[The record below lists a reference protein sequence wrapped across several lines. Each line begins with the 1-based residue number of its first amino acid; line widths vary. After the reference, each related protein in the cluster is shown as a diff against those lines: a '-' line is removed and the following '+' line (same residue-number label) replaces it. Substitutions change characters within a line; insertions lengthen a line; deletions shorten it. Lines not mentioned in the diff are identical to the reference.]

1 MTITSA
7 EQISMNPVF
16 AGLKV
21 TLSAASVRMPGG
33 IGVSSSSMRPVRA
46 CFWWADFAMRLSQ
59 RGFGQT
65 LPVFR
70 RSDEGGFC
78 VTPR

>member
-1 MTITSA
+1 MIITRA

-16 AGLKV
+16 AGLSV

-46 CFWWADFAMRLSQ
+46 CFWWADFALRLSQ
-59 RGFGQT
+59 HGFGQT
-65 LPVFR
+65 LRVFHH
-70 RSDEGGFC
+70 SDEGAHR